1 MYNPTVVSLFSGAG
15 GFDLGL
21 EQAGAK
27 IIWACDN
34 FKDAVNTYRMNF
46 KDVII
51 VKDDIR
57 TISSFPNADI
67 IIGGYPCQGF
77 SIAGKRLISD
87 ERNFLYKEFV
97 RALSQV
103 RPKFFIAENV
113 KGLLSIGNGKIIE
126 AMVNEFAEQGYN
138 VKYKLFNAKN
148 VGVPQDRERVFI
160 VGVRKDIN
168 YEYEFMEETHGEG
181 KLPYVTLRDTIYGL
195 PFDPVNEYPT
205 YGFSSR
211 YMSRNRKRGWDE
223 VSFCIQASG
232 RHAPLHPHGLP
243 MIKIDKDIWRFDGD
257 FNRRLSFRE
266 VALIQT
272 FPIDFQFS
280 GNLENKY
287 KQIGNAVPPLLAKFI
302 ATPIIQFFNT

>member
-195 PFDPVNEYPT
+195 PLDPVNEYPT
-205 YGFSSR
+205 YGFLVHV
-211 YMSRNRKRGWDE
+211 KE
-223 VSFCIQASG
+223 
-232 RHAPLHPHGLP
+232 
-243 MIKIDKDIWRFDGD
+243 
-257 FNRRLSFRE
+257 
-266 VALIQT
+266 
-272 FPIDFQFS
+272 
-280 GNLENKY
+280 
-287 KQIGNAVPPLLAKFI
+287 
-302 ATPIIQFFNT
+302 